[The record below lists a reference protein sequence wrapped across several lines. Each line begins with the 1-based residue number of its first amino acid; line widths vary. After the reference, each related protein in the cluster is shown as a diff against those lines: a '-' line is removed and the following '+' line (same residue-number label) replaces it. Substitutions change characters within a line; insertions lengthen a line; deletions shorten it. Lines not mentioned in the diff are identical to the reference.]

1 MGFLKRFFSIGS
13 RRKKNK
19 RILPDPVLGRIQ
31 EEEQE
36 AAASRLL
43 RSSSSRFT
51 VVSEVDY
58 SNLPPMRKFPYILR
72 SAPHDVLKIH
82 HSTSH
87 RSYRAE
93 PNRVNHHSF

>member
-1 MGFLKRFFSIGS
+1 MGFLKRFFSIGG

-19 RILPDPVLGRIQ
+19 RVLPDPALERIQ
-31 EEEQE
+31 EEEHE

-58 SNLPPMRKFPYILR
+58 ANLPPMRRLYLF
-72 SAPHDVLKIH
+72 
-82 HSTSH
+82 
-87 RSYRAE
+87 
-93 PNRVNHHSF
+93 

>member
-1 MGFLKRFFSIGS
+1 MGFFKRFFSIS
-13 RRKKNK
+13 TRKKKCN
-19 RILPDPVLGRIQ
+19 RVLPDPALERIQ

-58 SNLPPMRKFPYILR
+58 ANLPPMRKFYL
-72 SAPHDVLKIH
+72 
-82 HSTSH
+82 
-87 RSYRAE
+87 
-93 PNRVNHHSF
+93 F